1 MMPQQFD
8 LLKASAITEIQE
20 DLESVVSLYRD
31 QAELAAIAAGAPL
44 VTSLTDPVPANGSI
58 ELLQTGAGTQ
68 IHEVK
73 IGAWVQIGWLG
84 VPLFPTI
91 AAMSQAS
98 GFVNGQ
104 TVDVEK
110 GFNGK
115 EEHFFAKL
123 EGDAAAL
130 DANGTTIIDAEGMGV
145 DPATRGRLISR
156 RTEYA
161 SLVELGNDTRSFGD
175 GVSVE
180 AEGQRYETDA
190 SAPEGSFVPNSAVP
204 PVKFR
209 VLPTQT
215 GALAYSAF
223 AKPSTQTLDNTASLN
238 YALEISQ
245 NEVVVPSG
253 VWRVDGPIDVLDGKK
268 LHLNQGANLKRFAE
282 HSDSTDPVLRVLGV
296 GSEAHGGQV
305 ETENA
310 HPDGVL
316 AAGHKDLVELRNAW
330 WWKVTSMTL
339 LGVKAA
345 GNRGIKVVNAD
356 NSDAPIFANYF
367 GSMSNIQVRGSDV
380 GLELLEVAN
389 AHQFFDIQFWDLMT
403 AAYRLRGAFENMF
416 VGGFVH
422 ACDPGITCIQ
432 LLNRTTGPHDTVGN
446 QFLGIGMEPATGT
459 ANEFICS
466 IESNCSQ
473 NTIQAFGNCAGGFG
487 TIANTNNYINASYG
501 EFYTDAS
508 RAIITGSH
516 RIDGAGYQRRGPNI
530 SKSKK
535 GQLAENATTEV
546 LEIEVGFGTS
556 CVIASVDITM
566 ANSALGHTAVVS
578 KKYALR
584 RDADGVIQVSELSGD
599 RAGTQAAYD
608 FDWRINDDYRAFGR
622 ISTFNNGTGTLTDY
636 SLEVTLTT
644 LDENVPVD
652 KLKII

>member
-1 MMPQQFD
+1 
-8 LLKASAITEIQE
+8 
-20 DLESVVSLYRD
+20 
-31 QAELAAIAAGAPL
+31 
-44 VTSLTDPVPANGSI
+44 
-58 ELLQTGAGTQ
+58 
-68 IHEVK
+68 
-73 IGAWVQIGWLG
+73 
-84 VPLFPTI
+84 
-91 AAMSQAS
+91 
-98 GFVNGQ
+98 
-104 TVDVEK
+104 
-110 GFNGK
+110 
-115 EEHFFAKL
+115 
-123 EGDAAAL
+123 
-130 DANGTTIIDAEGMGV
+130 
-145 DPATRGRLISR
+145 
-156 RTEYA
+156 
-161 SLVELGNDTRSFGD
+161 
-175 GVSVE
+175 
-180 AEGQRYETDA
+180 
-190 SAPEGSFVPNSAVP
+190 
-204 PVKFR
+204 
-209 VLPTQT
+209 
-215 GALAYSAF
+215 
-223 AKPSTQTLDNTASLN
+223 
-238 YALEISQ
+238 
-245 NEVVVPSG
+245 
-253 VWRVDGPIDVLDGKK
+253 
-268 LHLNQGANLKRFAE
+268 
-282 HSDSTDPVLRVLGV
+282 
-296 GSEAHGGQV
+296 
-305 ETENA
+305 
-310 HPDGVL
+310 
-316 AAGHKDLVELRNAW
+316 
-330 WWKVTSMTL
+330 
-339 LGVKAA
+339 
-345 GNRGIKVVNAD
+345 
-356 NSDAPIFANYF
+356 
-367 GSMSNIQVRGSDV
+367 
-380 GLELLEVAN
+380 
-389 AHQFFDIQFWDLMT
+389 MT